1 MEEVIK
7 TVNLHKWFGSTHA
20 VEDVN
25 LSVPGRWIFG
35 FLGLNGWQDHN
46 DSDAIGNGHSHAR
59 SVLLVWQ
66 ACLPW
71 RYQPLG

>member
-25 LSVPGRWIFG
+25 LSVRVGEIF
-35 FLGLNGWQDHN
+35 LASW
-46 DSDAIGNGHSHAR
+46 A
-59 SVLLVWQ
+59 
-66 ACLPW
+66 
-71 RYQPLG
+71 